1 MSKIITDYLLKHS
14 IKKESGLIITNT
26 RIGDRESIYGGT
38 YHVSDSDYGDFIKL
52 FFKEI
57 IKEDKK
63 EYLTEKQI
71 ENGGPILIDID
82 LRYDYTVS
90 KRIHNTKHISDIV
103 CLYLE
108 ELKSMFQFDNDT
120 HIPVFI
126 CEKSDVNR
134 VETKNITKDGIH
146 MIIGLKANRNCQSI
160 LRKRVIAKIGAI
172 WDDLPIINSW
182 DDVFDEGIT
191 KGHTNWQLYGS
202 RKPNNQPYNLT
213 HVYDVCQDPNDGEL
227 MYNPVDI
234 NVIKT
239 GENIFKMSARYQEN
253 ITLFMDNEFAS
264 ECDSVVIRPQ
274 VSSVHRVS
282 LAHPSN
288 IKNTSDLNTGIASFL
303 ESLKTDDYE
312 LREIYEYTMVL
323 PKSFYESGSFSK
335 WIRVGWALCN
345 TSPRLFIVWIAFSA
359 KKSNFD
365 FEEINDLWEKW
376 QTFDSDNIN
385 GLTKRSIMYWVKEGN
400 LNGFNKVREDS
411 IDYHIDKTLEHL
423 SITSCDKGGMSR
435 GSGDFDIA
443 SVLFHLYKDEYIC
456 ASVKGNIWYQYAN
469 HKWSEID
476 SGTSLRKA
484 ISEVLRKIYLNKAI
498 KMTEL
503 IATMAG
509 QDEKVKMI
517 KKRIEVILSICE
529 RLSKTNDK
537 KNIMVEAKE
546 LFYNGKFIEKLD
558 QNQYLLC
565 FKNCVIDFKSK
576 EIRQGRPEDFI
587 SKCTNINYYPL
598 NPQKDTIIVNEIEDF
613 MKKLF
618 PNPQLHK
625 YMWDHLSSTLI
636 GTCREQ
642 TINMYIGIGQNGKS
656 VLVNLMEQVLGE
668 YKGDVPLSL
677 ITQQRTKIGGV
688 APELLQ
694 LKGCRLAVIQE
705 PSKGDRINEGI
716 MKQLTGGDPIQ
727 ARGLYHN
734 LMTSFIPQFKLVVC
748 SNEFMDIQ
756 SQDHGTWRRI
766 RVVDFEALFTER
778 PVSTDLKKPY
788 QYLLDKDIKE
798 KFILWKEVL
807 VSMLVNNA
815 FTTDGK
821 VEDCEKVLKA
831 SNSYR
836 ESQDSIAEFLNTR
849 IVVHYN
855 GCLSKVAVSEHFKE
869 WFDSNY
875 GGKAP
880 NMKEISAQADKIFGT
895 ARNGVWIGYQ
905 MKPLNDLL
913 EEEELVTV

>member
-1 MSKIITDYLLKHS
+1 M
-14 IKKESGLIITNT
+14 
-26 RIGDRESIYGGT
+26 
-38 YHVSDSDYGDFIKL
+38 
-52 FFKEI
+52 
-57 IKEDKK
+57 
-63 EYLTEKQI
+63 
-71 ENGGPILIDID
+71 
-82 LRYDYTVS
+82 
-90 KRIHNTKHISDIV
+90 
-103 CLYLE
+103 
-108 ELKSMFQFDNDT
+108 
-120 HIPVFI
+120 
-126 CEKSDVNR
+126 
-134 VETKNITKDGIH
+134 
-146 MIIGLKANRNCQSI
+146 
-160 LRKRVIAKIGAI
+160 
-172 WDDLPIINSW
+172 
-182 DDVFDEGIT
+182 
-191 KGHTNWQLYGS
+191 
-202 RKPNNQPYNLT
+202 
-213 HVYDVCQDPNDGEL
+213 
-227 MYNPVDI
+227 
-234 NVIKT
+234 
-239 GENIFKMSARYQEN
+239 
-253 ITLFMDNEFAS
+253 TLFMDNEFAS
-264 ECDSVVIRPQ
+264 ECDGSITNRPQ
-274 VSSVHRVS
+274 QVSNIHRINQ
-282 LAHPSN
+282 AHPSN
-288 IKNTSDLNTGIASFL
+288 IKNKSDLDAGIASFL

-312 LREIYEYTMVL
+312 LREAYEYTMVL

-345 TSPRLFIVWIAFSA
+345 TSPRLFVVWIAFSSNQ
-359 KKSNFD
+359 SNFD
-365 FEEINDLWEKW
+365 FKEINDLWEKW
-376 QTFDSDNIN
+376 QTFDSDNVN
-385 GLTKRSIMYWVKEGN
+385 GLTKRSIMHWAKEEN
-400 LNGFNKVREDS
+400 LNGFNNVRENS
-411 IDYHIDKTLEHL
+411 LDYHIDKTLEHL
-423 SITSCDKGGMSR
+423 SLTSSDKGGMNR

-503 IATMAG
+503 TATMAG
-509 QDEKVKMI
+509 QEEKVKMI

-529 RLSKTNDK
+529 RLSRTNDK

-587 SKCTNINYYPL
+587 SKCTNINYFPL
-598 NPQKDTIIVNEIEDF
+598 NLQKDATIVNEIEDF

-625 YMWDHLSSTLI
+625 YMWDHLSSTLV

-734 LMTSFIPQFKLVVC
+734 LMSSFTPQFKLVVC

-766 RVVDFEALFTER
+766 RVVDFEALFTEK

-798 KFILWKEVL
+798 KFVLWKEVL
-807 VSMLVNNA
+807 VSMLVNNV
-815 FTTDGK
+815 FVTNGR

-836 ESQDSIAEFLNTR
+836 ESQDSISEFLNTR
-849 IVVHYN
+849 IVVHHN
-855 GCLSKVAVSEHFKE
+855 GCLSKIAVSEQFKE
-869 WFDSNY
+869 WFNSNY

-895 ARNGVWIGYQ
+895 SRDGVWIGYQ

-913 EEEELVTV
+913 EEVELVAV